1 MIIVAKRIQ
10 DNNIIAISSEI
21 IFQKN
26 NDINIAAS

>member
-21 IFQKN
+21 IFHKN